1 MSMKRNSRALFT
13 ILVVAVILGALVYAF
28 WPRPVLV
35 DIGTVERR
43 PMRVTIDEEGRT
55 QVHNTFVVSTPVA
68 GRLMRVVLRPGDRV
82 EQGKTVVARMLPTSP
97 SALDVRTREQAKAN
111 VTAADAALRVARAD
125 MNRALADKALAE
137 GNLERTRR
145 LYENGIVSKAALE
158 RDETALRLAEANVD
172 TARAAISMRIA
183 ELNNAQAQ
191 LIGFDDQG
199 LARAIANRAE
209 EATPL
214 RAPSD
219 GVILRIMQESE
230 TTLPA
235 GKPIMEI
242 GNIADDLE
250 IVAELLSTDAVRLRV
265 GAPVIIENW
274 GGKNALEGEVKR
286 VDPWGFTKFSA
297 LGVEEQRVR
306 VTIGFQ
312 SPVEVR
318 EGLGHGFRVEVRIV
332 VWEADA
338 ALTVPASSLFRS
350 DEDWAVFHLTPAGR
364 VEKRIVNVVANN
376 NALAAISAG
385 LSEGERIVLYPSA
398 ALSEGVRVAQRR
410 VEGS

>member
-1 MSMKRNSRALFT
+1 MPRKRNSRVLFT
-13 ILVVAVILGALVYAF
+13 ALAVAVLVGALVYAF

-43 PMRVTIDEEGRT
+43 PMHVTIDEEGRT

-68 GRLMRVVLRPGDRV
+68 GRLMRVTAQPGDRV
-82 EQGKTVVARMLPTSP
+82 EQGKTVVARMLPISP
-97 SALDVRTREQAKAN
+97 SALDARTREQANAN
-111 VTAADAALRVARAD
+111 VTAADAALRVAQAD
-125 MNRALADKALAE
+125 MNRALADQALAE

-145 LYENGIVSKAALE
+145 LFENGIASKAALE
-158 RDETALRLAEANVD
+158 RDETALRLAQANVD

-214 RAPSD
+214 RAPTD

-230 TTLPA
+230 TTLSA
-235 GKPIMEI
+235 GTPVMEI
-242 GNIADDLE
+242 GNVSDDLE
-250 IVAELLSTDAVRLRV
+250 IVAELLSTDAVRIEE

-274 GGKNALEGEVKR
+274 GGENALEGEVKR

-306 VTIGFQ
+306 VTIGFL
-312 SPVEVR
+312 SPIEAR

-332 VWEADA
+332 VWETGN

-350 DEDWAVFHLTPAGR
+350 SEDWAVFHVTPAGR
-364 VEKRIVNVVANN
+364 IEKRIVKVAANN
-376 NALAAISAG
+376 NISAAIADG
-385 LSEGERIVLYPSA
+385 LSEGERIVIYPSA
-398 ALSEGVRVAQRR
+398 TLSDGVRVAQRR
-410 VEGS
+410 VEGR